1 MLRAIWSGNITFGL
15 VGIPVK
21 ASPVQSPKD
30 VRFQLLHGPCGGK
43 TVIHRFCPQCNREV
57 EDEEM
62 VRGFEHS
69 RGQYVVIPQ
78 DDLDN
83 IETPAKHSLQIMDFV
98 DLNDID
104 PVYYEKPYH
113 LMPGPGGEHTYAL
126 LHRAM
131 TDAGR
136 VGIGKV
142 ALRDREH
149 LALIRPVKDE
159 LVMEL
164 LAFPDEVRQL
174 DRPAIPE
181 KVKIEERELE
191 MARLLIDSM
200 SSEFTPEKYQDE
212 YRNAVHELIED
223 KLAGGDAHP
232 KPAAAVKSEVGDL
245 MEALRR
251 SVAARKGTT
260 PEEVAPEKEDDKPKA
275 EEPAAEEEAPKAEIV
290 LPVDE
295 VPAKVRRRKP
305 AAKDEEAKPR
315 RAPAGRT
322 RTPGR
327 TPRER
332 ASSKG

>member
-1 MLRAIWSGNITFGL
+1 VLRAVWSGNITFGL

-62 VRGFEHS
+62 VRGYEHS
-69 RGQYVVIPQ
+69 RGQYLVVPKE
-78 DDLDN
+78 DLDS

-98 DLNDID
+98 DLQDVD

-126 LHRAM
+126 LHKAM

-164 LAFPDEVRQL
+164 LAFPDEVRGL

-181 KVKIEERELE
+181 KVKIAESELK

-200 SSEFTPEKYQDE
+200 SGEFTPEKYQDE
-212 YRNAVHELIED
+212 YRNAVHDLIED
-223 KLAGGDAHP
+223 KLAGGEGHP
-232 KPAAAVKSEVGDL
+232 TPAAPVKSEVGDL

-251 SVAARKGTT
+251 SVAVRKGTS
-260 PEEVAPEKEDDKPKA
+260 PEEVEEPKA
-275 EEPAAEEEAPKAEIV
+275 EASEPKAKDEAPEAEAESPQAEVVI
-290 LPVDE
+290 PVDE
-295 VPAKVRRRKP
+295 VPSRVRRRKP
-305 AAKDEEAKPR
+305 AAAAR
-315 RAPAGRT
+315 TRAPAQ
-322 RTPGR
+322 

-332 ASSKG
+332 TASNR